1 MADVDLGRLQR
12 WMQAVIVA
20 PGADS
25 EAFAATAAV
34 EQIPPAQA
42 TAVVLPSRTLTGE
55 ERVAIYR
62 DMYLVRMRDALQT
75 DYPGVAHFLGEE
87 RFHRLVAD
95 YVAAHPSRSY
105 TLNRLGDH
113 FPEFVRTSSVPRR
126 EFVHDLACLE
136 LAVTEVFDAEESPAL
151 TAAAIAAVP
160 ADGWDTARLIP
171 ITALRLVA
179 FDYPVSAYL
188 QSVKDGTPHPT
199 TRRRSTWVAVFRRD
213 YAMTRLD
220 LSRDAYEL
228 LSKLV
233 SGATLGDAVRSAP
246 RAKEEQLFQ
255 WFREWMAEGLFQRVI
270 GSPHGTISATG

>member
-1 MADVDLGRLQR
+1 MVELGRLQR

-25 EAFAATAAV
+25 ESFASAAAV
-34 EQIPPAQA
+34 EEIPAAQA
-42 TAVVLPSRTLTGE
+42 AAEVLPSRALTGE
-55 ERVAIYR
+55 QRVAIYR
-62 DMYLVRMRDALQT
+62 DMFLVRMRDALQT
-75 DYPGVAHFLGEE
+75 DYPGVAHFLGEQ

-113 FPEFVRTSSVPRR
+113 FPEFVRTAPLPRR
-126 EFVHDLACLE
+126 EFVHDLARLE

-151 TAAAIAAVP
+151 TPAAIAAVP
-160 ADGWDTARLIP
+160 ADAWVAAHLVP

-188 QSVKDGTPHPT
+188 QSVKDGAPHPT
-199 TRRRSTWVAVFRRD
+199 TRRRATWVAVFRRD
-213 YAMTRLD
+213 YAMSRLD
-220 LSRDAYEL
+220 LKRDAYEL

-246 RAKEEQLFQ
+246 RVREEQLFR
-255 WFREWMAEGLFQRVI
+255 WFREWMAEGIFQKVV
-270 GSPHGTISATG
+270 GA